1 MYAMILLTRRIA
13 VDVVFVKIQIPILDT
28 RASASPDT
36 METIVKKVI
45 IIIDINI
52 KNHTNSVFKAIKLCK
67 L

>member
-36 METIVKKVI
+36 METIVKKVT

-52 KNHTNSVFKAIKLCK
+52 KNHTNNTNFYKD
-67 L
+67 

>member
-1 MYAMILLTRRIA
+1 M
-13 VDVVFVKIQIPILDT
+13 DVVFVKIQIPILDT

-52 KNHTNSVFKAIKLCK
+52 KNHTNI
-67 L
+67 